1 MFHNKSIL
9 TKATILASVLCVVS
23 LAVSNQ
29 PAGISGEFTAI
40 KYANII
46 TRGIH
51 SDVSIEN
58 DVLLIGVDYD
68 KQLIPKRRSYGDT
81 VGNTVV
87 TDRLKLYKLLTALDS
102 LEKSEPE
109 NSYKYIFLD
118 LYFAPSDGSP
128 YDSLLFE
135 RIASMKRI
143 VTARPWGTES
153 DIEKISAK
161 SAPAQYL
168 GTIYLGDFYKYIISG
183 KENGKSKLSFAAT
196 AYCET
201 TGSDIT
207 KTGPFW
213 HQGKRLSRRCFVPVM
228 YNWMSSTDEGET
240 PVRNLGSSI
249 IAGLESPQLH
259 ESTVNDFRDRYIVIG
274 AFDGSD
280 SHSTYIGSQ
289 PGCLVNFNAFRS
301 MMNGNH
307 IIYFSDVLVL
317 FIYLFMMS
325 LFSLYNVEHRS
336 HKVDTLLGLFRNI
349 VTLSLFVVFMYA
361 VRGRTYDII
370 FTSTILSIIEYAY
383 KKYMFH
389 PRNTAK

>member
-9 TKATILASVLCVVS
+9 AKAIILASILCVVS
-23 LAVSNQ
+23 VSVSNI

-40 KYANII
+40 KYANIV

-87 TDRLKLYKLLTALDS
+87 TDRFKLYKLLTALDS

-118 LYFAPSDGSP
+118 LYFDPRDEST
-128 YDSLLFE
+128 YDSLLFNK
-135 RIASMKRI
+135 IASMNRI
-143 VTARPWGTES
+143 VTARPWSTES
-153 DIEKISAK
+153 DLNTISSK

-168 GTIYLGDFYKYIISG
+168 GTIYVGDFYKYIISG
-183 KENGKSKLSFAAT
+183 TENGNGKLSFAAK

-201 TGSDIT
+201 TGTDIK

-213 HQGKRLSRRCFVPVM
+213 HQGIRFTRRSFVPVM

-249 IAGLESPQLH
+249 IAGLESPLLH
-259 ESTVNDFRDRYIVIG
+259 ESTISDFRDRYIVIG

-280 SHSTYIGSQ
+280 NHSTYIGSQ
-289 PGCLVNFNAFRS
+289 PGCLVNFNAFKS

-336 HKVDTLLGLFRNI
+336 HRVDTLLGLFRNI